1 MIEISLKLQCD
12 VLNDFPISKLF
23 FFFLELTKQYRLLNS
38 DLSMCI
44 LSLIQQTKNQL
55 KQCQKSRTSA
65 LLDKWT
71 FKSNISVQNMSK
83 TLEKNF
89 QIIYGNFELPMY
101 IELFLFNRFCIYK
114 LIKGFVAPVKFK
126 KLKEPKILNAIS
138 SCLQFS
144 FWKCNIASINITG
157 PD

>member
-1 MIEISLKLQCD
+1 
-12 VLNDFPISKLF
+12 
-23 FFFLELTKQYRLLNS
+23 
-38 DLSMCI
+38 MCI

-71 FKSNISVQNMSK
+71 FKSNISVQNMFK

-126 KLKEPKILNAIS
+126 KLKEPKILYAIS

-157 PD
+157 PE

>member
-1 MIEISLKLQCD
+1 MIFQL
-12 VLNDFPISKLF
+12 VNF

-55 KQCQKSRTSA
+55 KQCQKSRTIA

-71 FKSNISVQNMSK
+71 FKSNISVQNMFK

-157 PD
+157 PE

>member
-1 MIEISLKLQCD
+1 M
-12 VLNDFPISKLF
+12 F
-23 FFFLELTKQYRLLNS
+23 
-38 DLSMCI
+38 
-44 LSLIQQTKNQL
+44 
-55 KQCQKSRTSA
+55 
-65 LLDKWT
+65 
-71 FKSNISVQNMSK
+71 K

-138 SCLQFS
+138 SCLQSRFG
-144 FWKCNIASINITG
+144 NATLHQLI
-157 PD
+157 